1 MIRHMLTA
9 GVQGI
14 DHAAG
19 IDRVPVNDGG
29 DNQVEGGGPDRE
41 IFLAAIAEAA
51 EAMAGTRLGR
61 VTVRQA
67 RQGEAPRVRAAST
80 ARGSSRAHMVPTVRT
95 TRP

>member
-29 DNQVEGGGPDRE
+29 DNQVEGGG
-41 IFLAAIAEAA
+41 
-51 EAMAGTRLGR
+51 
-61 VTVRQA
+61 
-67 RQGEAPRVRAAST
+67 APWESLQ
-80 ARGSSRAHMVPTVRT
+80 
-95 TRP
+95 

>member
-51 EAMAGTRLGR
+51 EAMEIDGPYKA
-61 VTVRQA
+61 V
-67 RQGEAPRVRAAST
+67 AAALLQRIRSW
-80 ARGSSRAHMVPTVRT
+80 AKERW
-95 TRP
+95 

>member
-1 MIRHMLTA
+1 MTA

-51 EAMAGTRLGR
+51 EAMEIDGPHEAVAAFPFVQFCRCRLSQFLVVDPVQR
-61 VTVRQA
+61 EQSLLD
-67 RQGEAPRVRAAST
+67 P
-80 ARGSSRAHMVPTVRT
+80 AHLT
-95 TRP
+95 